1 MLHNAPPGLP
11 RERWQAHPALSLL
24 RAACHFPVPAG
35 QKEPTVQEDPIAMKT
50 SAAAARAAIAAADI
64 RTTRAQPVIEAQRL
78 TLRPIRRQ
86 DIDQLQLY
94 TSDRRVAEGT
104 RSIPHPLPDG
114 AAEGFIEAALK
125 PGHDEDVWA
134 MDGSLQGSAGLMGVI
149 SLKPLDRGQSQIGYW
164 VAPAF
169 WNSGLAS
176 EAVRALIQ
184 ANPHGS
190 RTLFAEVFQDNP
202 VSARILTNAG
212 FEYIGDA
219 EAFSEARGRSVPTWT
234 YLRRMD

>member
-1 MLHNAPPGLP
+1 MNMSVSAAQSNA
-11 RERWQAHPALSLL
+11 
-24 RAACHFPVPAG
+24 
-35 QKEPTVQEDPIAMKT
+35 T
-50 SAAAARAAIAAADI
+50 AAARNE
-64 RTTRAQPVIEAQRL
+64 RQQPVITAQRL

-86 DIDQLQLY
+86 DREQLQLF

-104 RSIPHPLPDG
+104 RSIPHPLPVG
-114 AAEGFIEAALK
+114 ATEGFIEAALA

-134 MDGSLQGSAGLMGVI
+134 MDGTPQGSATLMGVI

-219 EAFSEARGRSVPTWT
+219 EAFSKARGRSVPTWT